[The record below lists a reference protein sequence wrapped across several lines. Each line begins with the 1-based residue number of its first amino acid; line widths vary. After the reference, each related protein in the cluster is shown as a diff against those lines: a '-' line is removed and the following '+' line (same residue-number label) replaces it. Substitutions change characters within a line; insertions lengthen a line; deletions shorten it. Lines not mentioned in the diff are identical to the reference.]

1 LIEITKSYWF
11 SRKSHSH
18 FFVHSKSINK
28 FYNNIQTSIQT
39 VWANKHNFFSSNIC
53 FGYRLHQQ
61 QVEFQFKF
69 CKIEKKCFVWQKN
82 QERMFWRRMTKVF
95 FIFFVLNTYL
105 LRWVGTLVYCK
116 LISKTKLAKL
126 NFESP
131 STVLQ
136 LLLINFC
143 IVSFV
148 QWFIWKKCFS
158 CSTVIELSYE
168 NSTI

>member
-1 LIEITKSYWF
+1 MIEITKSYWF
-11 SRKSHSH
+11 SRKARSH
-18 FFVHSKSINK
+18 FFVDSKSINK
-28 FYNNIQTSIQT
+28 VHKVLQ
-39 VWANKHNFFSSNIC
+39 KHPFKQFEQINTIFFHPIFALVTGCINSRSNFNSN
-53 FGYRLHQQ
+53 FA
-61 QVEFQFKF
+61 KS
-69 CKIEKKCFVWQKN
+69 KKKCFVRQKKSRKN
-82 QERMFWRRMTKVF
+82 VLEKNDKSFLLVF
-95 FIFFVLNTYL
+95 LNTYL

-158 CSTVIELSYE
+158 CLTVIELNYE